1 MPAAGVV
8 TIVAVLLIVVALL
21 VYLIPTILTL
31 RQITAGLDEAI
42 AGVGGLIEKTE
53 PVNGVVETINGQL
66 DAAVDA
72 LEGLLVKKAGLS
84 DAMGLLEGLYPGAA
98 AEGLRNFPDSQTTPA
113 PRISE
118 VYTKGTLTLARLGR
132 EAPVAAVS
140 PEGPVLR
147 DVAYGSLNAR
157 LLYPNTRQSRPGI
170 LPKSPVIRTRRFST
184 RRATRPEYDGGCRP
198 ALPRQHPR
206 ELPGRLHPR
215 RRPHPRRRLRRR
227 RQPQPALSPSPRGAP
242 DADTGTL

>member
-31 RQITAGLDEAI
+31 RQITSGLDEAI

-53 PVNGVVETINGQL
+53 PVNGVVQTINGQL

-72 LEGLLVKKAGLS
+72 LEGLLVKKAGVS

-98 AEGLRNFPDSQTTPA
+98 AEGLRNFPDSGTTPA

-170 LPKSPVIRTRRFST
+170 LPKSPVIGTDSPVQYEASDTPGVRQRMPA
-184 RRATRPEYDGGCRP
+184 RAAAP
-198 ALPRQHPR
+198 A
-206 ELPGRLHPR
+206 
-215 RRPHPRRRLRRR
+215 
-227 RQPQPALSPSPRGAP
+227 PAGAP
-242 DADTGTL
+242 GVASPPEAPPSQATPPAQATTTTGPESEPERSA